1 MQAQFDATSNVVTE
15 LVRKLC
21 TEADQTCM
29 LVLVLVLLLVLLLL
43 LVLVLVLVP
52 LPLPL
57 PLLRLVSASAVRGCR
72 PRRCVCARDPFSLCW
87 ELPQRLTRRASG
99 GRR

>member
-29 LVLVLVLLLVLLLL
+29 LVFVLLLL
-43 LVLVLVLVP
+43 LVLLLVLVL
-52 LPLPL
+52 LPL
-57 PLLRLVSASAVRGCR
+57 PLLRLVSASAVHGCR
-72 PRRCVCARDPFSLCW
+72 PRRCVCARDPFSLSAGNC
-87 ELPQRLTRRASG
+87 LKG
-99 GRR
+99 

>member
-29 LVLVLVLLLVLLLL
+29 LVFVLLLL
-43 LVLVLVLVP
+43 LVLLLVIVIVLVL
-52 LPLPL
+52 LPL